1 MTPRPAAIS
10 DGGPWSCQGV
20 VLLGQQDAGQQSGHN
35 AEERADDRNPAV
47 GPVGAALA
55 RDGENGVR
63 NARAE
68 VTSRVDGVAGR
79 PTEGGADADDQES
92 DTQCAEPAEAARGL

>member
-10 DGGPWSCQGV
+10 DGGPWSCQV
-20 VLLGQQDAGQQSGHN
+20 CVLLGQQDAGQQSGHN
-35 AEERADDRNPAV
+35 AAEERADDRNPAV

-55 RDGENGVR
+55 RDGENGVH

-68 VTSRVDGVAGR
+68 VTSRVDGIAGR
-79 PTEGGADADDQES
+79 PTKGGADADDQES
-92 DTQCAEPAEAARGL
+92 DTPVSYTHLTLP